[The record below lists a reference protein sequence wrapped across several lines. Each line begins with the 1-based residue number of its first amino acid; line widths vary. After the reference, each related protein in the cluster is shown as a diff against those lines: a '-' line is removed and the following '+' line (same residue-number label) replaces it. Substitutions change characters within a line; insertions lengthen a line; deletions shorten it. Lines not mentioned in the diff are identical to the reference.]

1 VSRLRLS
8 LTLAWLLAAFAGLA
22 HAAPYPYPLR
32 GRLRVDVDLC
42 TIEAPAGAEP
52 ALRSLSTRAPA
63 ILARVESDLGC
74 QPAGRYRFVLI
85 PPGPALDPDVRAL
98 DGAAPLW
105 AAGFVVRGARLGAIR
120 IAEAASYPYGT
131 IESVFAHESSHV
143 LLQDAVPAGLP
154 LWFEEG
160 VATREGRRW
169 SMEDVLAYSGA
180 VLADDLPS
188 LDELS
193 AEFHA
198 ASEERVRR
206 AYAASFAF
214 VGWASRDH
222 EALIRDVVRAA
233 RNRPFAEA
241 WRSASGGSL
250 DEAERRWRHEAL
262 VRYRWIAALTASSTL
277 WIALSLLAM
286 IAGIVRRRRAH
297 AARVEWARREPDP
310 EADDPWEPPAQ

>member
-1 VSRLRLS
+1 LVSLKPVPA
-8 LTLAWLLAAFAGLA
+8 LAIAFAIA
-22 HAAPYPYPLR
+22 SVAPYPYPFH
-32 GRLRVDVDLC
+32 GRLRLDVDLC

-52 ALRSLSTRAPA
+52 ALRSLSARAPA
-63 ILARVESDLGC
+63 ILERVETDLGC
-74 QPAGRYRFVLI
+74 RPAARYRFVLI
-85 PPGPALDPDVRAL
+85 PPGVPTDPDVRAL
-98 DGAAPLW
+98 ERSAPPW
-105 AAGFVVRGARLGAIR
+105 AAGFVLRGARLGAIR
-120 IAEAASYPYGT
+120 VAEAARYPYGT
-131 IESVFAHESSHV
+131 LESVLAHESCHV

-193 AEFHA
+193 ADFQGP
-198 ASEERVRR
+198 SEERVRR

-214 VGWASRDH
+214 VGWASRDR
-222 EALIRDVVRAA
+222 ESLVRDVVRAA
-233 RNRPFAEA
+233 RGRPFAAA
-241 WRSASGGSL
+241 WRSVTGAPL
-250 DEAERRWRHEAL
+250 ADAEGRWRHQAL

-286 IAGIVRRRRAH
+286 VAGIVRRRRARL
-297 AARVEWARREPDP
+297 ARAEWERREQDLPLDDGLDP
-310 EADDPWEPPAQ
+310 PFE

>member
-1 VSRLRLS
+1 MVAAALLIAA
-8 LTLAWLLAAFAGLA
+8 TLAL
-22 HAAPYPYPLR
+22 AAPYPYPFR

-42 TIEAPAGAEP
+42 TIEAPAGAEA
-52 ALRSLSTRAPA
+52 ALRGLAPRAPA
-63 ILARVESDLGC
+63 ILERVESDLGC
-74 QPAGRYRFVLI
+74 RPAARYRFVLI
-85 PPGPALDPDVRAL
+85 PPGGSPDPEVRAL
-98 DGAAPLW
+98 DASAPPW

-120 IAEAASYPYGT
+120 VAEAARYPYGT
-131 IESVFAHESSHV
+131 LESVLAHESCHV

-193 AEFHA
+193 ADFHA
-198 ASEERVRR
+198 LSEERVRR

-214 VGWASRDH
+214 VGWASRDR
-222 EALIRDVVRAA
+222 ESLVRDVVRAA
-233 RNRPFAEA
+233 RTRPFAAA
-241 WRSASGGSL
+241 WLSASGTSL
-250 DEAERRWRHEAL
+250 ADAEARWRREAL
-262 VRYRWIAALTASSTL
+262 IRYRWIAALTASSTL

-286 IAGIVRRRRAH
+286 VAGIVRRRRAR
-297 AARVEWARREPDP
+297 AARAEWERREREQPL
-310 EADDPWEPPAQ
+310 EDDPGLGDE